1 MQHLALCSVL
11 EPRQALKSALARS
24 AALAAVSLALA
35 GCVATLTPAV
45 VANPLDGGVDY
56 SQLASM
62 KQGKSCAV
70 TYLFTFG
77 PNGDASVAAAAREGG
92 LRRVRYVDNR
102 YENSYWRQRYC
113 VIAYGE

>member
-1 MQHLALCSVL
+1 MRHFTRC
-11 EPRQALKSALARS
+11 SALASR
-24 AALAAVSLALA
+24 LAAKHALPRPA
-35 GCVATLTPAV
+35 AFATLLLVLSGCVATLTPAV
-45 VANPLDGGVDY
+45 VVNPLDAGVDY
-56 SQLASM
+56 TQLAGM

-77 PNGDASVAAAAREGG
+77 PDGDASVAAAARDGG

-102 YENSYWRQRYC
+102 YENSFWRQRYC

>member
-1 MQHLALCSVL
+1 MRHFTWCSTLQTRPLSKNVV
-11 EPRQALKSALARS
+11 PRS
-24 AALAAVSLALA
+24 AAFAVLPLALA
-35 GCVATLTPAV
+35 ACVATLTPAV
-45 VANPLDGGVDY
+45 VVNPLDSGVDY

-77 PNGDASVAAAAREGG
+77 PNGDASIAAAAKEGG

-102 YENSYWRQRYC
+102 YENSFWRQRYC
-113 VIAYGE
+113 IITYGE

>member
-1 MQHLALCSVL
+1 MQHLTLCSAL
-11 EPRQALKSALARS
+11 APRPALKSVLPRS
-24 AALAAVSLALA
+24 AALATLSLALV

-45 VANPLDGGVDY
+45 VVNPLDGGVDY
-56 SQLASM
+56 SRLASM

-77 PNGDASVAAAAREGG
+77 PNGDASVAAAAKAGG